1 MKFKLNSVY
10 QPSGDQPTAIKQ
22 LIAGLRGGAHD
33 QVLLG
38 VTGSG
43 KTFTIA
49 NVIQAVQKP
58 TLIIAHN
65 KTLAAQLTQEFRTF
79 FPENAVE
86 YFVSYYD
93 YYQPEAYMPST
104 DTYIE
109 KETQINEEIDRLRH
123 AATSALLSRND
134 VIIVATVSC
143 IYGLG
148 SPEEYKKMLIE
159 ITLGKPLIREDLLD
173 RLIAMHFTR
182 QEILKRGSFRVKG
195 DVFEVMPPD
204 KEKILRIEL
213 GDGVIQKITMFDA
226 VTRAALESPKQLFL
240 FPAKHF
246 VVGDQFLEGAL
257 KAIEEELTA
266 QLEVME
272 KQEKLLEAERL
283 KRRTRYDLA
292 MIRSVGYCNGI
303 ENYSRYLTGRA
314 PGEAPYTLIDY
325 FPKDYLLVVDES
337 HVTIPQVG
345 GMYEGDKSRKR
356 TLVEHGFRLPSAIDN
371 RPLQFKEF
379 ESKMPQT
386 IYTSATPGK
395 YELSKTSK
403 ISEISPAVAGSRTL
417 RDKLSLADSAS
428 FQAIIASSPLIV
440 EQIVRPTGLVDP
452 EIVLKPADNQIP
464 DLEKEIAIEVEH
476 KSRVLVTT
484 LTKKMA
490 EDLSEYLENKG
501 YKVKYL
507 HSGVDTM
514 DRIRV
519 LDDLRRGTIDILIGV
534 NLLREGLDLPEVS
547 LVAILDAD
555 KEGFLRSDTSLIQ
568 TMGRAA
574 RNIRGRVILY
584 ANTITGSMKR
594 AIAETSRRRI
604 KQVAYNL
611 EHGITPKSI
620 EKAILSIVDY
630 ELKPQLPSDFVEME
644 RLEDVPGLIKLK
656 AKEMNE
662 AAKRLEFERAAM
674 IRDEISQLKKLLSTK
689 Q

>member
-1 MKFKLNSVY
+1 MNFNLNSVY

-22 LIAGLRGGAHD
+22 LISGLRSGAHD

-49 NVIQAVQKP
+49 NVIQTIQKP

-79 FPENAVE
+79 FPDNAVE

-123 AATSALLSRND
+123 AATSALLSRKD

-159 ITLGKPLIREDLLD
+159 ITLGKPLVRQDLLE

-213 GDGVIQKITMFDA
+213 ANGVIQKITLFDA
-226 VTRAALESPKQLFL
+226 VTRAPLESPKQIFL

-257 KAIEEELTA
+257 KAIEEELTV

-272 KQEKLLEAERL
+272 KEGKLLEAERL

-292 MIRSVGYCNGI
+292 MMRSVGYCNGI

-371 RPLQFKEF
+371 RPLQFREF
-379 ESKMPQT
+379 ELKMPQT

-395 YELSKTSK
+395 YELGKTS
-403 ISEISPAVAGSRTL
+403 TL
-417 RDKLSLADSAS
+417 GQITKASLADTVS

-452 EIVLKPADNQIP
+452 EIMLKPSDNQIP

-476 KSRVLVTT
+476 KARVLVTT

-594 AIAETSRRRI
+594 AIAETSRRRT

-674 IRDEISQLKKLLSTK
+674 IRDEISQLKKLISLRS
-689 Q
+689 